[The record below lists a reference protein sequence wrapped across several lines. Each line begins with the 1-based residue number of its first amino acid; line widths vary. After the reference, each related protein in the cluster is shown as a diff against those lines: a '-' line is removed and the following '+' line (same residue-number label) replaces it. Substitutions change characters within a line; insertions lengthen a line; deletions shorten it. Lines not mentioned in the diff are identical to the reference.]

1 MGNFSRCQALG
12 IIYSNIKNLNDD
24 YLRLVANKVLE
35 LKSKQEYNR
44 ATRYAME
51 HGEELWQKRKGVK
64 Q

>member
-1 MGNFSRCQALG
+1 MGNFNRRQALG

-24 YLRLVANKVLE
+24 YLSLVANKVLE

-44 ATRYAME
+44 ATRYTME
-51 HGEELWQKRKGVK
+51 HREELWQKRKGVK